1 MSFLY
6 PAYFLLLLLIIPYGI
21 WYFIFKGKKEPT
33 FKVPSTIAYMFAP
46 KTVRQRFLWTPFL
59 LRVVCFSMLI
69 TALARPQ
76 STSNWNESEV
86 EGIDIMLVMD
96 VSTSML
102 AMDLK
107 PNRVEAARKV
117 ASEFVNRQKYDN
129 IGLTIFSG
137 EAFTQCPLTTD
148 HSALL
153 QMFSNITCDL
163 PATGMIEDGTA
174 IGMGIANAINRLKE
188 SKSKSKVIILLT
200 DGSNNMGEISP
211 LTAAEM
217 AKSLG
222 IRIYTIG
229 VGTNGSA
236 PYPYPL
242 PGGGVQYIN
251 MPVEIDAQMLTQI
264 ANITKGKYYRA
275 KSTHELENIYNDIS
289 KLEKSR
295 IMVTNYSKQY
305 EFYQPFLLIGLIALL
320 LELILSNTVLRRIP

>member
-1 MSFLY
+1 MSFLF
-6 PAYFLLLLLIIPYGI
+6 PAYLLLLLLIIPYAI
-21 WYFIFKGKKEPT
+21 WFFLVRSKKEPAL
-33 FKVPSTIAYMFAP
+33 KIASTNAYQFAP
-46 KTVRQRFLWTPFL
+46 KTLRQKLIWVPFV
-59 LRVVCFSMLI
+59 LRVVCFSMI
-69 TALARPQ
+69 VVVLARPQ
-76 STSNWNESEV
+76 STTSWKETDV
-86 EGIDIMLVMD
+86 EGIDIMLAMD

-102 AMDLK
+102 AMDFK

-117 ASEFVNRQKYDN
+117 ASDFVNRQKNDN

-174 IGMGIANAINRLKE
+174 IGMGIANAINRLKD
-188 SKSKSKVIILLT
+188 SHAKSKIIILLT

-236 PYPYPL
+236 KYPYPL

-251 MPVEIDAQMLTQI
+251 MLVEIDTQMLKEI
-264 ANITKGKYYRA
+264 ATVTKGKYYRA
-275 KSTHELENIYNDIS
+275 KNNKELESIYYDIS

-295 IMVTNYSKQY
+295 ITTTGFSKKY

-320 LELILSNTVLRRIP
+320 LELFLKNTILRKIP

>member
-1 MSFLY
+1 M
-6 PAYFLLLLLIIPYGI
+6 
-21 WYFIFKGKKEPT
+21 W
-33 FKVPSTIAYMFAP
+33 VPF
-46 KTVRQRFLWTPFL
+46 V
-59 LRVVCFSMLI
+59 LRVVCFSMIVVVL
-69 TALARPQ
+69 TRPQ
-76 STSNWNESEV
+76 STTSWKETDV
-86 EGIDIMLVMD
+86 EGIDIMLAMD

-102 AMDLK
+102 AMDFK

-117 ASEFVNRQKYDN
+117 ASDFVNRQKNDN

-174 IGMGIANAINRLKE
+174 IGMGIANAINRLKD
-188 SKSKSKVIILLT
+188 SHAKSKIIILLT

-236 PYPYPL
+236 KYPYPL

-251 MPVEIDAQMLTQI
+251 MPVEIDTQMLKEI
-264 ANITKGKYYRA
+264 AAVTRGKYYRA
-275 KSTHELENIYNDIS
+275 KNNKELESIYYDIS

-295 IMVTNYSKQY
+295 ITTTGFSKKY

-320 LELILSNTVLRRIP
+320 LELFLKNTILRKIP

>member
-1 MSFLY
+1 MSFVY
-6 PAYFLLLLLIIPYGI
+6 PAYFLLLLLVIPYTI
-21 WYFIFKGKKEPT
+21 WFFLIKSRKDPCLKIASS
-33 FKVPSTIAYMFAP
+33 KVYLFAP
-46 KTVRQRFLWTPFL
+46 KTLRQRLMWLPFV
-59 LRVVCFSMLI
+59 LRVLCFSMI
-69 TALARPQ
+69 VTALARPQ
-76 STSNWNESEV
+76 SNASWSESEV
-86 EGIDIMLVMD
+86 EGIDIMLAMD
-96 VSTSML
+96 VSTSMM
-102 AMDLK
+102 AMDFK

-117 ASEFVNRQKYDN
+117 ASDFVNRQKNDN

-148 HSALL
+148 HAALL

-188 SKSKSKVIILLT
+188 SKAKSKVIILLT

-236 PYPYPL
+236 KYPYPL
-242 PGGGVQYIN
+242 PGGGVQYVS
-251 MPVEIDAQMLTQI
+251 MPVEIDTKMLKEI
-264 ANITKGKYYRA
+264 ATITKGKYYRA
-275 KSTHELENIYNDIS
+275 KNNQELEKIYSDIS

-295 IMVTNYSKQY
+295 ITTTHFSRLH
-305 EFYQPFLLIGLIALL
+305 EFYQPFILVGIIALL
-320 LELILSNTVLRRIP
+320 LEMVLKNTILRKVP

>member
-1 MSFLY
+1 MNFLY

-21 WYFIFKGKKEPT
+21 WYFIFRGKKEPT
-33 FKVPSTIAYMFAP
+33 FKTPSVNAYLFAP
-46 KTVRQRFLWTPFL
+46 KTIRQRFLFVPFL
-59 LRVVCFSMLI
+59 LRIVCFSMI
-69 TALARPQ
+69 VTVLARPQ
-76 STSNWNESEV
+76 STTNWNESEV

-117 ASEFVNRQKYDN
+117 ASEFVNRQKNDN

-153 QMFSNITCDL
+153 QMFTNITCDL

-251 MPVEIDAQMLTQI
+251 MPVEVDAQMLTQI
-264 ANITKGKYYRA
+264 ADITKGKYYRA
-275 KSTHELENIYNDIS
+275 KSTKELEKIYNDIS

-305 EFYQPFLLIGLIALL
+305 EFYQPFLLIGLISLL
-320 LELILSNTVLRRIP
+320 LELILTNTVFRKIP

>member
-1 MSFLY
+1 M
-6 PAYFLLLLLIIPYGI
+6 
-21 WYFIFKGKKEPT
+21 W
-33 FKVPSTIAYMFAP
+33 VPF
-46 KTVRQRFLWTPFL
+46 V
-59 LRVVCFSMLI
+59 LRVVCFSMI
-69 TALARPQ
+69 VVVLARPQ
-76 STSNWNESEV
+76 STTSWKETDV
-86 EGIDIMLVMD
+86 EGIDIMLAMD

-102 AMDLK
+102 AMDFK

-117 ASEFVNRQKYDN
+117 ASDFVNRQKNDN

-174 IGMGIANAINRLKE
+174 IGMGIANAINRLKD
-188 SKSKSKVIILLT
+188 SHAKSKIIILLT

-236 PYPYPL
+236 KYPYPL

-251 MPVEIDAQMLTQI
+251 MPVEIDTQMLKEI
-264 ANITKGKYYRA
+264 AAVTKGKYYRA
-275 KSTHELENIYNDIS
+275 QNNKELESIYYDIS

-295 IMVTNYSKQY
+295 ITTTGFSKKY

-320 LELILSNTVLRRIP
+320 LELFLKNTILRKIP

>member
-1 MSFLY
+1 MSFVY
-6 PAYFLLLLLIIPYGI
+6 PAFFLLLLLIVPYGI
-21 WYFIFKGKKEPT
+21 WFFIIRSRKEPS
-33 FKVPSTIAYMFAP
+33 FKIPTTSSFLNAP
-46 KTVRQRFLWTPFL
+46 KTLRQKLFWLPFVM
-59 LRVVCFSMLI
+59 RTICFVLI
-69 TALARPQ
+69 VIVLARPQ
-76 STSNWNESEV
+76 SATNWKESEV
-86 EGIDIMLVMD
+86 EGIDIMLAMD

-102 AMDLK
+102 AMDFK

-117 ASEFVNRQKYDN
+117 AADFVNRQKNDN

-148 HSALL
+148 HGALL
-153 QMFSNITCDL
+153 QMFTNITCDL

-174 IGMGIANAINRLKE
+174 IGMGIANAINRLKD
-188 SKSKSKVIILLT
+188 SKAKSKVIILLT

-236 PYPYPL
+236 RYPYPL

-251 MPVEIDAQMLTQI
+251 MPVEIDTQMLREI
-264 ANITKGKYYRA
+264 ASITKGKYYRA
-275 KSTHELENIYNDIS
+275 TNNNELENIYQDIS
-289 KLEKSR
+289 KLEKTR
-295 IMVTNYSKQY
+295 IQTTSFSKRY
-305 EFYQPFLLIGLIALL
+305 DVYQPFLLLGVIVLLIELL
-320 LELILSNTVLRRIP
+320 LQNTVLRRIP

>member
-1 MSFLY
+1 MNFVY
-6 PAYFLLLLLIIPYGI
+6 PAYFLLLLLVIPYAVWFFLIRGR
-21 WYFIFKGKKEPT
+21 KEPSL
-33 FKVPSTIAYMFAP
+33 KIASSMAYQFAP
-46 KTVRQRFLWTPFL
+46 KTTRQKLMWLPFA
-59 LRVVCFSMLI
+59 LRVICFAMI
-69 TALARPQ
+69 VTVLARPQ
-76 STSNWNESEV
+76 STANWKESDV
-86 EGIDIMLVMD
+86 EGIDIMLAMD

-102 AMDLK
+102 AMDFK

-117 ASEFVNRQKYDN
+117 ASDFVNRQENDN

-174 IGMGIANAINRLKE
+174 IGMGIANAINRLKD
-188 SKSKSKVIILLT
+188 SKAKSKVVILLT

-236 PYPYPL
+236 QYPYPL
-242 PGGGVQYIN
+242 PGGGVQYVS
-251 MPVEIDAQMLTQI
+251 MPVEIDSNMLTEI

-275 KSTHELENIYNDIS
+275 KNNQELENIYNDIS

-295 IMVTNYSKQY
+295 ITTTHFSRLH
-305 EFYQPFLLIGLIALL
+305 EFYQPFMLVGIIALL
-320 LELILSNTVLRRIP
+320 LELILRNTILRKVP